1 MKIKSLEFELLAMS
15 YTIVI
20 IDDSK
25 VIVSSLTNFLRSQD
39 KDMYIYEANN
49 GSVGI
54 SRCRECKPDLIILDL
69 LMPYMN
75 GLQFLINRK
84 KEYDFK
90 DTPVIVVSSVKDM
103 TVIRKALELGAVSY
117 LTKPIDFA
125 KFKEQVFLW
134 LGIHLSSN
142 YNKGKAET
150 YIMEDIIITEISG
163 GFSRD
168 FLNPVKY
175 RLIEVTK
182 MLRSSLKRF
191 IIILY
196 DVPEEDITDE
206 NFTYFFKFYLEIEG
220 VSQKNIKIL
229 SQQKNIIHTLTN
241 NVYTKHIEIVKD
253 FQEGYNK
260 LKMQIIENTKVKI
273 PLSCLTP
280 GASFFTELYDLHG
293 HLIKA
298 KGEKFTEDEI
308 KGLESKGVKQLVY
321 EQANCTSVE
330 DIKFIDPQ
338 TVKRVEELNNSVIS
352 GA

>member
-1 MKIKSLEFELLAMS
+1 MS

-39 KDMYIYEANN
+39 KDFYIYDANN
-49 GSVGI
+49 GSVGV

-84 KEYDFK
+84 KEFDFK

-103 TVIRKALELGAVSY
+103 TVIKKALELGAVSY

-175 RLIEVTK
+175 RLVEMTK
-182 MLRSSLKRF
+182 MLRSSLKRYL
-191 IIILY
+191 IIMY
-196 DVPEEDITDE
+196 DIPAEDISEE
-206 NFTYFFKFYLEIEG
+206 NFLYFFKFYMEIEG
-220 VSQKNIKIL
+220 VSQRNIKVL
-229 SQQKNIIHTLTN
+229 SQQKNIIEILKKNIDTN
-241 NVYTKHIEIVKD
+241 KIEIVND

-273 PLSCLTP
+273 PISCITP
-280 GASFFTELYDLHG
+280 GASFFTDIYDVDG
-293 HLIKA
+293 HLVKS
-298 KGEKFTEDEI
+298 KGEKFTGDEI
-308 KGLESKGVKQLVY
+308 NTLKNKGVKQLLYV
-321 EQANCTSVE
+321 QSNCSSVE

-338 TVKRVEELNNSVIS
+338 TIKKVEELNNSVIS